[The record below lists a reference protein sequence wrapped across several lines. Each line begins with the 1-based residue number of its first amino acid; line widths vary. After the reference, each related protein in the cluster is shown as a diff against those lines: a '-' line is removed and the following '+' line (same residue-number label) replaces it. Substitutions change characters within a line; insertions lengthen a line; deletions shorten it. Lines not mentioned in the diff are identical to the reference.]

1 MRNAGEAT
9 RTAIVLFT
17 YDRPDALSRTLD
29 SLEAARDTWLKERN
43 AEQNLPL
50 IVSLDGP
57 RATPES
63 RQRVR
68 DVHAMVRRRL
78 PDAEIRTQAVNRGL
92 PTILMETLT
101 PLFSAAQYHRAICIE
116 DDVELAPTAL
126 LALESLSDAL
136 GARGETER
144 GHVVSAAP
152 MHHDGSVEHQALL
165 IDATAHQASLPFV
178 REYIDRFQLDG
189 ATRDGA
195 YGDRDHEAITEW
207 SAAVALHDGLAAP
220 QGTSQDRMRELAWHR
235 AGVTLLGTPM
245 RLVRHRGLWGQHNTP
260 WYALRTG
267 QLFQRVDRSPWRSI
281 EARLTKRS

>member
-1 MRNAGEAT
+1 MRNSGEAT
-9 RTAIVLFT
+9 RTAIVLFA

-29 SLEAARDTWLKERN
+29 SLEAARDTWLKERS

-63 RQRVR
+63 RRRVS
-68 DVHAMVRRRL
+68 DVHAMVKQRL
-78 PDAEIRTQAVNRGL
+78 PDAEIRTEAVNRGL

-136 GARGETER
+136 GAHGETER
-144 GHVVSAAP
+144 GHVVGAAP
-152 MHHDGSVEHQALL
+152 MHRDGSVEHQALL
-165 IDATAHQASLPFV
+165 IDATAHHASLPFV

-195 YGDRDHEAITEW
+195 YGDRDHVAITEW
-207 SAAVALHDGLAAP
+207 SAAVAQHDGLAAP
-220 QGTSQDRMRELAWHR
+220 QGTSQDRMRELAWRR

-267 QLFQRVDRSPWRSI
+267 QLFQRVDRSSWRSI